1 MAPVPGDRGRAV
13 VVGTGDVFPT
23 WNGQGVEP
31 PDPLMDQIDP
41 SACSPG
47 EADLKAGARNRGR
60 EGQQA

>member
-1 MAPVPGDRGRAV
+1 M